1 MKFKEIKT
9 EGLERHFKVTIPS
22 NIIEPQIS
30 STLKDIAKT
39 ARVDG
44 FRIGKVP
51 ASIIEK
57 KYSASARNDVMSRE
71 VRKAVDQVIKDTK
84 LDIVGTPSID
94 LSDFNEGQD
103 VEFTLMVEVMP
114 KVELPNFKEIKITKP
129 VLEVSEKDVSDRI
142 DRLMPMYKNMNLG
155 FADRK
160 KGSKSVDGDKL
171 MIDFEGSVDGVLFDG
186 GKASNYGLVLGSK
199 SFIPGF
205 EDQLIG
211 KKAGEEVIVKVKFPE
226 NYGAPNL
233 AGKDAEFKV
242 TIHNIMAP
250 SDLKIDDDF
259 AKTMGHEDL
268 AAYKESLKQDI
279 IKSYDD
285 SIYITMKMKLF
296 DSLESSLTFDAPKA
310 LFNNEYNALKNQ
322 IDNIEEDES
331 MNGKS
336 PEDLDKYCN
345 RVALRRVKIGLLLS
359 EYVKARNLQIT
370 NQDIKDAIIAE
381 ARQFPGREKEV
392 VEYFSQNKHALQSL
406 TGPLLENK
414 AVKAIFESEVSI
426 KEKKYSVE
434 ALEKMLDEEA
444 KKEVV

>member
-51 ASIIEK
+51 SSIIEK
-57 KYSASARNDVMSRE
+57 KYSASARNDVISRE

-129 VLEVSEKDVSDRI
+129 VLEVSEKDISDRI

-250 SDLKIDDDF
+250 AELKIDDDF

-279 IKSYDD
+279 ITSYDD

-336 PEDLDKYCN
+336 AEDLDKYCN